1 MMMIMMVAEVAQ
13 GHAYQASN
21 CLWCDDSRAATAEL
35 EDQGEEMYA
44 ALQGRIISADLMSDL
59 EAARYS
65 EMPLIVK

>member
-1 MMMIMMVAEVAQ
+1 MKCSIRDLINIHNVLFQ
-13 GHAYQASN
+13 
-21 CLWCDDSRAATAEL
+21 DDSRTATADL

-65 EMPLIVK
+65 EVPLIVK

>member
-1 MMMIMMVAEVAQ
+1 MSIGYVLFQ
-13 GHAYQASN
+13 
-21 CLWCDDSRAATAEL
+21 DDSRAATAEL